1 MIEHAA
7 LGWWTPA
14 LAYGVSVLGSFIGL
28 MFATRARSADGAS
41 RWGWLVLGAVSLG
54 GAAVWSMH
62 FIAMMGFRVNGMVI
76 RYDPWLTVV
85 SAAVAIAI
93 MAAALA
99 VVTLWRGLPA
109 LLAGG
114 AAAGAGVVAMHYMG
128 MASMRME
135 GEMHHS
141 TGFVAAACVIAVVA
155 ATVALWFA
163 RNLTSSGS
171 IVAAAFVMG
180 VAVAA
185 MHYTG
190 MMGVSVEG
198 ATGSMSDVP
207 EGMSALDFLTPMI
220 LGPGL
225 FLALSALLLLA
236 LPEEER
242 GRARPGSRYGSA
254 PAARDTGVWS

>member
-28 MFATRARSADGAS
+28 MFATRARSAEGAS
-41 RWGWLVLGAVSLG
+41 RWGWLALGAVSLG

-62 FIAMMGFRVNGMVI
+62 FIAMMGFRVSGTVM
-76 RYDPWLTVV
+76 RYDAWLTVA
-85 SAAVAIAI
+85 SAAVSVAI

-99 VVTLWRGLPA
+99 IVTVWRGVPA
-109 LLAGG
+109 LLIGG
-114 AAAGAGVVAMHYMG
+114 ATAGAGVVAMHYMG
-128 MASMRME
+128 MASMRMD
-135 GEMHHS
+135 GRMHHVP
-141 TGFVAAACVIAVVA
+141 GFTVAACVIAVVA

-163 RNLTSSGS
+163 RNLTKSGS
-171 IVAAAFVMG
+171 IVAAAFLMG
-180 VAVAA
+180 VAVSA

-190 MMGVSVEG
+190 MMGVRVSG
-198 ATGSMSDVP
+198 GPGMSSTP
-207 EGMSALDFLTPMI
+207 EGMTALDFLTPMI

-242 GRARPGSRYGSA
+242 TGPEPRVRSSA
-254 PAARDTGVWS
+254 AFAGRDTGVRS